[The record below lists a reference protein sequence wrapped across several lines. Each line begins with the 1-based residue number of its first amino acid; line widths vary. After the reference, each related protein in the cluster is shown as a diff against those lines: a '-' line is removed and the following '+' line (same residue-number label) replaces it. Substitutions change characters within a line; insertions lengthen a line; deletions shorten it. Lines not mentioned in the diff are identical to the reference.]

1 MPPPAKNTTS
11 RHCALYIPSYDQ
23 NIFSVSTAVDKG
35 ACISINKEG
44 KYFKTSDG
52 KTFEVEQKVR
62 LYYLNSISSS
72 SNDTHS
78 LLNWHKIM
86 GHCKFKDLQKLPD
99 VVKGMKI
106 SGDQYGECSICNQ
119 GKMCQIRN
127 REPDE
132 RAKMPLE
139 FVHCDLAGPIDPVAR
154 GDFKYTLCFVDDLTG
169 IHMIYFL
176 KQKSDTFEATQQ
188 FLADSAPFGIVKRI
202 RSDNGGEFTSAN
214 FRSLLRKN
222 KIKHETCAPYSPHQ
236 NGTVER
242 SRRSLFE
249 MARCLLLESKLPK
262 TLWTYAVMAAVYIRN
277 RCFNKRLVKT
287 PYEAL
292 VGKKPKLSN
301 MHIFGSECYAYV

>member
-1 MPPPAKNTTS
+1 
-11 RHCALYIPSYDQ
+11 
-23 NIFSVSTAVDKG
+23 
-35 ACISINKEG
+35 
-44 KYFKTSDG
+44 
-52 KTFEVEQKVR
+52 
-62 LYYLNSISSS
+62 
-72 SNDTHS
+72 
-78 LLNWHKIM
+78 M
-86 GHCKFKDLQKLPD
+86 GHCNFKELQKLPD

-106 SGDQYGECSICNQ
+106 SGDQHGECSICNQ

-139 FVHCDLAGPIDPVAR
+139 FVHYDLAGPIDPIAR
-154 GDFKYTLCFVDDLTG
+154 GDFKYTLCFVDDFTG

-176 KQKSDTFEATQQ
+176 KQKSDTFEVTQQ

-242 SRRSLFE
+242 S
-249 MARCLLLESKLPK
+249 
-262 TLWTYAVMAAVYIRN
+262 
-277 RCFNKRLVKT
+277 
-287 PYEAL
+287 
-292 VGKKPKLSN
+292 
-301 MHIFGSECYAYV
+301 